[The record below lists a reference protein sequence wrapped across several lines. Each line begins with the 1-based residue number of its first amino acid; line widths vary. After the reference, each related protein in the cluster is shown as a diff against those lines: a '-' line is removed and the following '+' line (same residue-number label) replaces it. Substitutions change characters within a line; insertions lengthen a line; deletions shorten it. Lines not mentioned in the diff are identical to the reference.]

1 MLGMYIASLEIVDTF
16 PKEKKEKKKE
26 YGNRKQVILSDFE
39 YPFIVISFVTFISR

>member
-16 PKEKKEKKKE
+16 PNEKKEKKKE